1 MLDDSKHFDEVG
13 KLEIESKAE
22 AEEIKNRYD
31 KRIYLLDLL
40 KSILSKINGFD
51 YRFPKV
57 SKSNNSDYEM
67 NTTDVS
73 EEDGENKTLKKDD
86 TDWVDHA
93 TTRQLEILLQKT
105 CKKCL
110 TIKVPKSHHC
120 SICKRCVARMDHH
133 CPWVNNCVGYYNQ
146 KHFLLFLI
154 YVFLGSSHACSLI
167 GY

>member
-1 MLDDSKHFDEVG
+1 MLDESKQFDEVG
-13 KLEIESKAE
+13 KLEVESKAE
-22 AEEIKNRYD
+22 AEEIKNKYD

-40 KSILSKINGFD
+40 KSILSKIDGFD

-57 SKSNNSDYEM
+57 SRTSDNEM
-67 NTTDVS
+67 NTTDAS
-73 EEDGENKTLKKDD
+73 EEDGENKTLKEQD
-86 TDWVDHA
+86 TDWIDHA

-146 KHFLLFLI
+146 KFFLQFLI
-154 YVFLGSSHACSLI
+154 YVFLGSSHACALI